1 MGNRSS
7 VQRKRVPKRKVA
19 ISISGAVHERLMD
32 IGAQYG
38 LNFSNMIE
46 RAARYYLAEI
56 EDLEI
61 AMWRDQNREG
71 EPMTHDKFRKTLM
84 DS

>member
-1 MGNRSS
+1 MRSERS
-7 VQRKRVPKRKVA
+7 LRRERIPKRKVA
-19 ISISGAVHERLMD
+19 ISINEAVHKRLMD
-32 IGAQYG
+32 IGEQYG

-71 EPMTHDKFRKTLM
+71 EPMTHDEFRKTLM